1 MQQIPVKKRP
11 LIVMGEEQKE
21 KDAKVKEGMIVEFYK
36 INNSEND
43 VKRINDERMKY
54 GGESA
59 YRNQSYREFIE
70 TKIKEVASK
79 EVDELTRYYRNIGHE
94 EIALNVLDKYNQKA
108 DYKGIHEE
116 WKRVNYLKSNQG
128 IMEEQAKS
136 KLVDLKERISK
147 SPESEDMYK
156 IAQLALAKESK
167 KDDRLGLILT
177 YSFSDDFGRHVVP
190 DDVVKVLVNIPEVVV
205 LSKDLQNLVNKSD
218 AELKAKLEKKP
229 ILVTEIWDAIYGIKD
244 DEIKT
249 TLIAGLLDPDEI
261 KAEKEAEQ
269 TKQSS
274 QSVQDLQAILTHF
287 QESKKRFEDEIN
299 QLNTKIQD
307 INKKLDDV
315 LKGNPQFKDEL
326 EKSIEEAKN
335 IKEENWDV
343 LRSGLFDE
351 IDKLENKEKDN
362 TATNEDKENLK
373 LNKLK
378 LFVVDKY
385 GDVYTYTKELKE
397 AEQQSE
403 IYGEKISE
411 LEKKIAELQ
420 SSQRGG
426 EQITQQPKQVLGE
439 EETI

>member
-36 INNSEND
+36 FNNSEND

-79 EVDELTRYYRNIGHE
+79 EVDELTRYYKNIGHE
-94 EIALNVLDKYNQKA
+94 EIALNVLDKYNKKA

-116 WKRVNYLKSNQG
+116 WKGVNYLKSNQG

-147 SPESEDMYK
+147 FPESEDMYK

-177 YSFSDDFGRHVVP
+177 YSFSDDFGRQVVP

-218 AELKAKLEKKP
+218 AELKAELEKKP
-229 ILVTEIWDAIYGIKD
+229 ISVTKIWDAIYSIKD

-249 TLIAGLLDPDEI
+249 TLIAGLLDPDAI
-261 KAEKEAEQ
+261 KAGKEAEQ

-274 QSVQDLQAILTHF
+274 QSVQDLQATLTHF

-299 QLNTKIQD
+299 QLNARIQE
-307 INKKLDDV
+307 INKKLDEV

-335 IKEENWDV
+335 IEEKNWGV
-343 LRSGLFDE
+343 LRSRLFDE
-351 IDKLENKEKDN
+351 IYKLENKEKDN

-385 GDVYTYTKELKE
+385 GDVYTYTKKLKE
-397 AEQQSE
+397 AEQQSK
-403 IYGEKISE
+403 IYDEKISE
-411 LEKKIAELQ
+411 LEKKIVELQ

-439 EETI
+439 EGTI